1 MIAFLTEYGGVF
13 GTAAVVT
20 GWVTHVDPFG
30 GLHWDLHDVLTGL
43 KLFLP
48 LMVFDALVMLPD
60 YHIRPDIST
69 SAAKVS
75 VGDMTG
81 NGLIEHN
88 LRRRAERLR
97 KKAAITGTAPPGDHS
112 TTPAAPAS
120 STTQPVSDDLTSGR
134 LTTSTPQSAPHDHS
148 SPVKFRPSFMVEDDD
163 GNAAAGTNSFSKLV
177 VRSKMTLEMLQQYN
191 ARDHP
196 GRALSPTAEVLVIA
210 VSALAEEMLWRA
222 VGLTLLGLW
231 LRDRLFEAGFDDDML
246 VNGSSMATSDVA
258 KYMSV
263 GIGAAVGAALFA
275 VNYWREQEML
285 KAIQVRPRDDKA
297 SEASEAI
304 KQQLLATFGAT
315 TAGVAVLDGLRT
327 VAAGVIAGTSFII
340 TGNLAAPYAGG
351 MATEV
356 RCYWLVGPS
365 KYLPALSAAVQ
376 PALLKT
382 QLAV

>member
-1 MIAFLTEYGGVF
+1 MQHASTKLLAPWHSGRWQAKRWVLAPANPKDKQPTSSGLKQNNRSSPSEPEQEPPQGPNLPPQLLRMIAFLTEYGGVF

-231 LRDRLFEAGFDDDML
+231 LR
-246 VNGSSMATSDVA
+246 
-258 KYMSV
+258 
-263 GIGAAVGAALFA
+263 
-275 VNYWREQEML
+275 
-285 KAIQVRPRDDKA
+285 
-297 SEASEAI
+297 
-304 KQQLLATFGAT
+304 
-315 TAGVAVLDGLRT
+315 
-327 VAAGVIAGTSFII
+327 
-340 TGNLAAPYAGG
+340 
-351 MATEV
+351 
-356 RCYWLVGPS
+356 
-365 KYLPALSAAVQ
+365 
-376 PALLKT
+376 
-382 QLAV
+382 